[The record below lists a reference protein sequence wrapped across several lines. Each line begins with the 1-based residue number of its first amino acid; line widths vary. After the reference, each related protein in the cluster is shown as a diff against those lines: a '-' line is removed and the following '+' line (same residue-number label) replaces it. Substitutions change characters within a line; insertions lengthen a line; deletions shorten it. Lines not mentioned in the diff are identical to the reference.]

1 MVLKI
6 VPFDFVFVVVVR
18 SNSLENVDH
27 ARLSLAIK
35 KMPLG
40 WYGELLKLWQG
51 VILKKLFLPLR
62 IKTPVEKGDLS
73 CFSKKKRAATKNQSV
88 TFYISFDEKRCQEA
102 CKGSSQELDD
112 VLLPHFY
119 NA

>member
-1 MVLKI
+1 MVNVISYGMEKTILSIVLKI

-40 WYGELLKLWQG
+40 
-51 VILKKLFLPLR
+51 
-62 IKTPVEKGDLS
+62 
-73 CFSKKKRAATKNQSV
+73 
-88 TFYISFDEKRCQEA
+88 
-102 CKGSSQELDD
+102 
-112 VLLPHFY
+112 
-119 NA
+119 